1 MAFSPAELRDVI
13 SSRMEEQLV
22 LSVTLG
28 SWWSKADTDVD
39 AAVVTAGCSAMSR
52 KLSGEP
58 GRLSREPVTARS
70 NEVVVTTPDVV
81 DFRTGGRPPPPPPGD
96 SVRK

>member
-28 SWWSKADTDVD
+28 SWCSKAVTDV
-39 AAVVTAGCSAMSR
+39 AAVVTAGCSSVSR
-52 KLSGEP
+52 KPSGEP
-58 GRLSREPVTARS
+58 GRLSREVTASS

-81 DFRTGGRPPPPPPGD
+81 DFSTGGRPPPLGD
-96 SVRK
+96 SDRK